1 MNTIVDDQKEINN
14 ETFMYY
20 FGYQNP
26 SFLLKDLY
34 TNKNVTK
41 DQNLTK
47 LSGSKIVLKAYSQVW
62 DNFW

>member
-14 ETFMYY
+14 EIFMYY

-34 TNKNVTK
+34 TNKNAIK

-47 LSGSKIVLKAYSQVW
+47 FSGPKIDLKTQSQV
-62 DNFW
+62 

>member
-14 ETFMYY
+14 EIFMYY

-34 TNKNVTK
+34 TNKNAIK

-47 LSGSKIVLKAYSQVW
+47 FSGPKIDLKTQSQVW
-62 DNFW
+62 DNF

>member
-1 MNTIVDDQKEINN
+1 MDDEKEINN
-14 ETFMYY
+14 EIVMYY

-34 TNKNVTK
+34 TNKNATK

-47 LSGSKIVLKAYSQVW
+47 FSGSKIDLKTHSQVW
-62 DNFW
+62 DNVW